1 MQLESAR
8 SNNVIRLT
16 DKLAEKGTGLVK
28 QPKQSRKSNTRVI
41 AITSGKGGVGKTNIV
56 ANLGFALTKLNKK
69 VLIFDADLGLGNLDV
84 LLGLAP
90 KHNISHVAMGM
101 MSISDIAVTGP
112 GNMKILP
119 ASSGIESLTQLTDQQ
134 KVRLLSSLEH
144 MLDSVDIFLIDTG
157 AGISSNVMY
166 FNSSAQEIIVVVSP
180 EPTSVTDAY
189 ALMKVL
195 HLHYS
200 QKHFNLI
207 VNFAK
212 TAKEAGELYRQ
223 LKLVTDKFLD
233 ITLEYIGYVLADEEV
248 KKGVKLQRVV
258 SELYPNCQASKCFAT
273 LAKKI
278 CDTPTLNTPEGG
290 SSFFWRSVVGRD
302 CQP

>member
-1 MQLESAR
+1 MQLESAPK
-8 SNNVIRLT
+8 NVINLT
-16 DKLAEKGTGLVK
+16 DKLAEKGELLDRRAG
-28 QPKQSRKSNTRVI
+28 QSRKSNARII

-56 ANLGFALTKLNKK
+56 ANLGYALTQMNKK

-101 MSISDIAVTGP
+101 MNISDIAVTGP

-119 ASSGIESLTQLTDQQ
+119 ASSGIESLTRLSDQQ
-134 KVRLLSSLEH
+134 KVRLLSSLEN

-166 FNSSAQEIIVVVSP
+166 FNSNADEIMVVVSP
-180 EPTSVTDAY
+180 EPTSITDAY

-200 QKHFNLI
+200 QTYFKLI
-207 VNFAK
+207 VNFAQ
-212 TAKEAGELYRQ
+212 TAKKADELYRQ
-223 LKLVTDKFLD
+223 LRMVTDKFLD
-233 ITLEYIGYVLADEEV
+233 ITLEYTGYVLADEEV
-248 KKGVKLQRVV
+248 KKGIRLQKMV
-258 SELYPNCQASKCFAT
+258 SEVCPNSEASRCFAA

-278 CDTPTLNTPEGG
+278 CDTPAMPSKGG
-290 SSFFWRSVVGRD
+290 FSFI
-302 CQP
+302 

>member
-1 MQLESAR
+1 MQLEIAR
-8 SNNVIRLT
+8 NNVIDLT
-16 DKLAEKGTGLVK
+16 DKLAEKGGSPEMRPRRTH
-28 QPKQSRKSNTRVI
+28 KSNTRII

-56 ANLGFALTKLNKK
+56 ANLGYAFTQMDKR

-90 KHNISHVAMGM
+90 KYNISHVATGIMDM
-101 MSISDIAVTGP
+101 SDIIITGP
-112 GNMKILP
+112 GNMRILP
-119 ASSGIESLTQLTDQQ
+119 ASSGIESLTRLSDQQ
-134 KVRLLSSLEH
+134 KVRLRDSLDR

-166 FNSSAQEIIVVVSP
+166 FNSNAHEIMVIVSP
-180 EPTSVTDAY
+180 EPTSITDAY

-200 QKHFNLI
+200 QTRFRLI

-212 TAKEAGELYRQ
+212 TAQEADELYRQ
-223 LKLVTDKFLD
+223 LNKVTDKFLN
-233 ITLEYIGYVLADEEV
+233 ITLEYMGYILSDKELQ
-248 KKGVKLQRVV
+248 KGVKLQRVV
-258 SELYPNCQASKCFAT
+258 SEICPNSDASRCFAT

-278 CDTPTLNTPEGG
+278 CDTPAKHNGG
-290 SSFFWRSVVGRD
+290 GFGIL
-302 CQP
+302 

>member
-1 MQLESAR
+1 MQLESAPK
-8 SNNVIRLT
+8 NVINLT
-16 DKLAEKGTGLVK
+16 DKLAEKGELIDRRAG
-28 QPKQSRKSNTRVI
+28 QCRKSNARII

-56 ANLGFALTKLNKK
+56 ANLGYALTQMNKK

-101 MSISDIAVTGP
+101 MNISDIAVTGP

-119 ASSGIESLTQLTDQQ
+119 ASSGIESLTRLSDQQ
-134 KVRLLSSLEH
+134 KIRLLSSLEN

-166 FNSSAQEIIVVVSP
+166 FNSNADEIMVVVSP
-180 EPTSVTDAY
+180 EPTSITDAY
-189 ALMKVL
+189 ALMKAL

-200 QKHFNLI
+200 QTDFKLI
-207 VNFAK
+207 VNFAQTEK
-212 TAKEAGELYRQ
+212 KADELYRQ
-223 LKLVTDKFLD
+223 LKMVTDEFLD
-233 ITLEYIGYVLADEEV
+233 ITLEYVGYVLADEEV
-248 KKGVKLQRVV
+248 KKGIRLQKMV
-258 SELYPNCQASKCFAT
+258 SEVCPNSEASRCFAA

-278 CDTPTLNTPEGG
+278 CDTPAMPSKGG
-290 SSFFWRSVVGRD
+290 FSFI
-302 CQP
+302 

>member
-1 MQLESAR
+1 MHLESAR
-8 SNNVIRLT
+8 NNVIDLT
-16 DKLAEKGTGLVK
+16 GKLVEREDIPGKGTTRL
-28 QPKQSRKSNTRVI
+28 PEKSKARII

-56 ANLGFALTKLNKK
+56 ANLGFALTQLNKK

-101 MSISDIAVTGP
+101 MNIADIAITGP

-119 ASSGIESLTQLTDQQ
+119 ASSGIESLTRLSDQQ
-134 KVRLLSSLEH
+134 KVELRASLEH
-144 MLDSVDIFLIDTG
+144 MLESVDIFLIDTG

-166 FNSSAQEIIVVVSP
+166 FNSNAHEIMVVVSP
-180 EPTSVTDAY
+180 EPTSITDAY

-200 QKHFNLI
+200 QTHFKLI

-212 TAKEAGELYRQ
+212 TKKKADELYLQ
-223 LKLVTDKFLD
+223 LKMVTDKFLD
-233 ITLEYIGYVLADEEV
+233 ISLEYTGYILADEEV
-248 KKGVKLQRVV
+248 KKGVRLQKVV
-258 SELYPNCQASKCFAT
+258 SEICPNSQASRCFAT

-278 CDTPTLNTPEGG
+278 CNTPATHSGG
-290 SSFFWRSVVGRD
+290 GVGLI
-302 CQP
+302 